1 MVAVMGCWDDPADN
15 EDNIAWV
22 RETSREIGEFGAGTY
37 LNFTGLAEEDAAA
50 GVADAFGPNLQRLA
64 EMKSKYDPDNFL
76 RRNNN
81 VLPTG

>member
-1 MVAVMGCWDDPADN
+1 MPSA
-15 EDNIAWV
+15 
-22 RETSREIGEFGAGTY
+22 RTSSGS
-37 LNFTGLAEEDAAA
+37 
-50 GVADAFGPNLQRLA
+50 A

>member
-1 MVAVMGCWDDPADN
+1 
-15 EDNIAWV
+15 
-22 RETSREIGEFGAGTY
+22 
-37 LNFTGLAEEDAAA
+37 
-50 GVADAFGPNLQRLA
+50 VADAFGPNLQRLA